1 MNELL
6 DKVRHERHEL
16 LLSQRQITERL
27 LALDQE
33 EHEILTMS
41 VRNDENQ
48 SVSLKFGK
56 DVITWGNSGKALAI
70 RGDGYRIL
78 KALYVADKNY
88 LTREELEE
96 IVWDKKKLLVE
107 DDEARFVKQ
116 NTFRKAISRL
126 AEKLEL
132 AKFPYRI
139 TKVESDTQY
148 EPTGKKFK
156 SGKQKVKPIQPE
168 IIGVRLGGTV
178 NCPNVP
184 LDR

>member
-1 MNELL
+1 MNP
-6 DKVRHERHEL
+6 
-16 LLSQRQITERL
+16 RL
-27 LALDQE
+27 LEIQKERQEQMLVMQQALAHLAALDQE
-33 EHEILTMS
+33 ENEILTGKMRS
-41 VRNDENQ
+41 DMNQ
-48 SVSLKFGK
+48 PVSLKFGK
-56 DVITWGNSGKALAI
+56 DVISWGNSGKALAI

-78 KALYVADKNY
+78 KALYVADQNY

-96 IVWDKKKLLVE
+96 IVWDKKNLVE

-116 NTFRKAISRL
+116 NTFRRAISRL
-126 AEKLEL
+126 AEKLEF

-168 IIGVRLGGTV
+168 IIGIRLGGTV

-184 LDR
+184 LDK

>member
-1 MNELL
+1 VSQLL
-6 DKVRHERHEL
+6 DEIRHERHEL
-16 LLSQRQITERL
+16 LLSQRQITDRL
-27 LALDQE
+27 LALDQK
-33 EHEILTMS
+33 EHEILTGK
-41 VRNDENQ
+41 VRSDINQ

-78 KALYVADKNY
+78 KALYIADKNY

-96 IVWDKKKLLVE
+96 IVWDTKKFVE

-156 SGKQKVKPIQPE
+156 SGKQKVKPLQPE

>member
-1 MNELL
+1 MNP
-6 DKVRHERHEL
+6 
-16 LLSQRQITERL
+16 RL
-27 LALDQE
+27 LEIQIERQEQMLVMQQAIAHITALDQE
-33 EHEILTMS
+33 ANEILTRTMRS
-41 VRNDENQ
+41 DMNQ
-48 SVSLKFGK
+48 SISLKFGK
-56 DVITWGNSGKALAI
+56 DVISWGNSGKALAI

-78 KALYVADKNY
+78 KALYDADQNF
-88 LTREELEE
+88 LTREKIEE
-96 IVWDKKKLLVE
+96 ILWDKKKLVE
-107 DDEARFVKQ
+107 DDESHFVKQ
-116 NTFRKAISRL
+116 NTFCKAISRL
-126 AEKLEL
+126 AEKLEF

-184 LDR
+184 LDK